1 MNQEVLNQPVL
12 VRDETE
18 NESGSAWRSF
28 VPFAVAIGGAIAL
41 LLLRINLGG
50 ASFISDG
57 ALMMLALA
65 AYLIAAVF
73 YLTNLYAPSD
83 YAEKLG
89 LWGAGAGVFFNL
101 SSWLVRWASG
111 FDRELA
117 IFTEQGKTLAEMPWI
132 FRYIPF
138 ANLYDLSLAFAF
150 GAGITTLFLAHRK
163 NFQFLSAFT
172 LPLAALILTL
182 ARFIGGEHSNLMPIL
197 DSYWRPIHVGVAS
210 LSYGI
215 ALVCFAIAVVY
226 LLKDKI
232 KVEAMAIFSSLFAIA
247 VIGSISGASVFTNAA
262 YRAGTFIPNL
272 AGGKSIN
279 AFFRFEL
286 PYVGTALLI
295 AGLLLLGSIISF
307 LIYIYGNESLVKQ
320 EKAARGEIEE
330 KATLGEKFA
339 ENKTNILIAGI
350 AMITTFFTGFGVVRR
365 NAPKVESGDLKES
378 EAVEYNDYQTA
389 RTVGYWLLRGA
400 FIVQILAVAFWVSGI
415 KTTTDVQAQLQAQL
429 AQNPAQYIAV
439 GKEIA
444 SKQQLSVQQMA
455 AITPAQFEQAGR
467 QFFQQNGS
475 KMFLSLNTNPVE
487 FAGLLT
493 ALAGTFFVLLFSFRT
508 EKLRERLPSLESL
521 DSMMYKT
528 ACLAFAGL
536 AMLLIT
542 GAIWANE
549 SWGRPWGFDSKE
561 TGALVAWLT
570 YAAFLHTRISR
581 GWKGRSSAYFA
592 IIGFLLV
599 ILTYLGVSYLLP
611 GLHSYA

>member
-1 MNQEVLNQPVL
+1 MEEVSRIQKEVFIS
-12 VRDETE
+12 RDEPAAGSTPAWKSYLPAILAIVGSFLMLGARIQVG
-18 NESGSAWRSF
+18 SG
-28 VPFAVAIGGAIAL
+28 
-41 LLLRINLGG
+41 
-50 ASFISDG
+50 FISDT

-65 AYLIAAVF
+65 AYLIAALF
-73 YLTNLYAPSD
+73 ELTNLYAPSEM
-83 YAEKLG
+83 AKKIG
-89 LWGAGAGVFFNL
+89 LWSATLGVFFNL
-101 SSWLVRWASG
+101 SSWLVRWVNAWEFELVQLQASG
-111 FDRELA
+111 NDA
-117 IFTEQGKTLAEMPWI
+117 NPWI

-150 GAGITTLFLAHRK
+150 GAGITTLVLAHRK

-210 LSYGI
+210 LSYGV

-226 LLKDKI
+226 LLKDKV
-232 KVEAMAIFSSLFAIA
+232 KVEAMAIWANIFSLSVFAT
-247 VIGSISGASVFTNAA
+247 ISGFSVFTEGV

-272 AGGKSIN
+272 TGGKPIN
-279 AFFRFEL
+279 ALFRLEL
-286 PYVGTALLI
+286 PYVGLTLVG
-295 AGLLLLGSIISF
+295 AGLLLLGSIIAF
-307 LIYIYGNESLVKQ
+307 LVYIYGNKGIIKQ
-320 EKAARGEIEE
+320 EKAARGEFED
-330 KATLGEKFA
+330 KQ
-339 ENKTNILIAGI
+339 
-350 AMITTFFTGFGVVRR
+350 
-365 NAPKVESGDLKES
+365 SLKERIGEIKET
-378 EAVEYNDYQTA
+378 EADEYGHYQTA
-389 RTVGYWLLRGA
+389 QTIGHWMLRGA
-400 FIVQILAVAFWVSGI
+400 FVLQIIAVIFWVSGI
-415 KTTTDVQAQLQAQL
+415 KSTTDVQAKLQAQL
-429 AQNPAQYIAV
+429 TQHPAQYLAV

-444 SKQQLSVQQMA
+444 NKQQLSVQEMA
-455 AITPAQFEQAGR
+455 AITPQQFDQAGR
-467 QFFQQNGS
+467 QYFQQNAN
-475 KMFLSLNTNPVE
+475 KMYLSLNSNPVE

-493 ALAGTFFVLLFSFRT
+493 ALAGTFFVILFAFRT
-508 EKLRERLPSLESL
+508 DKLRERLPSLESL
-521 DSMMYKT
+521 DSLMYKT

-592 IIGFLLV
+592 ILGFLLV
-599 ILTYLGVSYLLP
+599 IFTYLGVSYLLP

>member
-1 MNQEVLNQPVL
+1 MEEVSRINNEVFTTSDQKAK
-12 VRDETE
+12 TE
-18 NESGSAWRSF
+18 VPAWRSYLPAVLALAGAF
-28 VPFAVAIGGAIAL
+28 VMLGLRLQIGSG
-41 LLLRINLGG
+41 
-50 ASFISDG
+50 FISDT

-65 AYLIAAVF
+65 CYILAALF
-73 YLTNLYAPSD
+73 ELTNLYAPSEM
-83 YAEKLG
+83 AKKIG
-89 LWGAGAGVFFNL
+89 LWGAGLGVFFNL
-101 SSWLVRWASG
+101 ASWLVRWVNSYEFELIQLQASG
-111 FDRELA
+111 NNSN
-117 IFTEQGKTLAEMPWI
+117 PWI

-150 GAGITTLFLAHRK
+150 GAGITTLFVAHRK

-210 LSYGI
+210 LSYGV

-226 LLKDKI
+226 LLKDKV

-247 VIGSISGASVFTNAA
+247 VIGSISGASVFTQGV
-262 YRAGTFIPNL
+262 YRAGTFMPNPG
-272 AGGKSIN
+272 GGKPFN
-279 AFFRFEL
+279 AFFRVEL
-286 PYVGTALLI
+286 PFVGWALVI
-295 AGLLLLGSIISF
+295 SGILLLGVMIAF
-307 LIYIYGNESLVKQ
+307 LSYLYQNS
-320 EKAARGEIEE
+320 EKAKQIGHILL
-330 KATLGEKFA
+330 KAA
-339 ENKTNILIAGI
+339 
-350 AMITTFFTGFGVVRR
+350 
-365 NAPKVESGDLKES
+365 
-378 EAVEYNDYQTA
+378 
-389 RTVGYWLLRGA
+389 LLT
-400 FIVQILAVAFWVSGI
+400 QIIAVAFWVSGI
-415 KTTTDVQAQLQAQL
+415 KTPSNVQANLEAQL
-429 AQNPAQYIAV
+429 AKNPAQFVAV
-439 GKEIA
+439 GKELA

-455 AITPAQFEQAGR
+455 AITPKQFEDAGR
-467 QFFQQNGS
+467 QFFQQNNA

-493 ALAGTFFVLLFSFRT
+493 ALAGTFFVILFSFRT

-521 DSMMYKT
+521 DSLMYKT

-592 IIGFLLV
+592 ILGFLLV
-599 ILTYLGVSYLLP
+599 IFTYLGVSYLLP